1 MVKIGDNYRVYARKK
16 KSEGYNLKDE
26 VAKSRF
32 KVMIWGALATMAM
45 VSGLHI
51 GQYEGT

>member
-1 MVKIGDNYRVYARKK
+1 MRGIYLIPDL
-16 KSEGYNLKDE
+16 YNLKDE

-51 GQYEGT
+51 GQYKGT